1 MTSLTRPGQSNEM
14 FGSLLNLPICF
25 IKPLRG
31 GLPCMNGGEGD
42 HGALRRSVG
51 WAGGTAVPGRRG
63 TSACRGIH
71 RQARYRSWHRG
82 GAGPRLGRGARA
94 WLGLRGKPA
103 ELAGRVRQDS
113 ARREPRRIL
122 VAIGRHQRADLDRRD
137 QPGGS
142 AVRVRAGVHGGHRHR
157 TGWHSRISRGA
168 LCQLAGHHESAVAR
182 GARRPAGPGGPGWPV
197 AGGPGGPA
205 AGHQQAVHARLRSAR
220 DAGRPGGVL

>member
-1 MTSLTRPGQSNEM
+1 M
-14 FGSLLNLPICF
+14 
-25 IKPLRG
+25 
-31 GLPCMNGGEGD
+31 PCMNGAEGD

-51 WAGGTAVPGRRG
+51 WTGGTAVPGRRG
-63 TSACRGIH
+63 ASACRGIH

-94 WLGLRGKPA
+94 WLGLRRKPA

-142 AVRVRAGVHGGHRHR
+142 AVRVRAGVHGGAPASGRLAQPNQSR
-157 TGWHSRISRGA
+157 RALSAGWAQRVSRGSWCSTTCRTRRTWMA
-168 LCQLAGHHESAVAR
+168 CGRRAGRAGCWS
-182 GARRPAGPGGPGWPV
+182 PAGSPRSSPVGPGCGSSRW
-197 AGGPGGPA
+197 
-205 AGHQQAVHARLRSAR
+205 
-220 DAGRPGGVL
+220 VL